1 MKNNEQF
8 EDYEAYDKY
17 IRHTEK
23 YESNNFFYFWVA
35 IILLALHFTSCTPD
49 DYYNADEAEI
59 GYALM
64 TNLYGYPE
72 PDTLYCL
79 RKIEDGDTTFYETG
93 CVYDRVKGRK
103 DTIYPTYPWPLIRFV
118 PYPKAIQRFEKCD

>member
-1 MKNNEQF
+1 MKN
-8 EDYEAYDKY
+8 K
-17 IRHTEK
+17 
-23 YESNNFFYFWVA
+23 
-35 IILLALHFTSCTPD
+35 LLGLLLVLASCTPD
-49 DYYNADEAEI
+49 YYQADETEI

-64 TNLYGYPE
+64 TNVYGYPE

-93 CVYDRVKGRK
+93 CVYDKVKGRK

-118 PYPKAIQRFEKCD
+118 KAKVKLESCEGR